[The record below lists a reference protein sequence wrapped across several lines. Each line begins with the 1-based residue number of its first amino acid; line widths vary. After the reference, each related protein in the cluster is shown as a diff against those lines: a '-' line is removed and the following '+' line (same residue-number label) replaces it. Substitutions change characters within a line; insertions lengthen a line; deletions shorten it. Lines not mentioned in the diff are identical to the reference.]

1 MIRQTAW
8 LGALLLV
15 IAGFVLLPAEIA
27 CAQDTSNDG
36 ERVRHGVDTPFY
48 TLRGPDAP
56 MIALIQTEE
65 EVEYIGDYIG
75 LDIKRAGSALRL
87 LRHVDFEEYML
98 LVVNGGLVE
107 GAMLRVET
115 VFEKDGELHVEVTTE
130 EPPQQ
135 YRDSGFGSPTSDTY
149 SPSLVT
155 VLPKFQGR
163 LIVHVF
169 PAEWATSG
177 DLRGIELIVASSS
190 ADATEESGSGEI
202 SDENL

>member
-1 MIRQTAW
+1 MIRQTVW
-8 LGALLLV
+8 LGALILV
-15 IAGFVLLPAEIA
+15 IAGVVLLPAEIA
-27 CAQDTSNDG
+27 CAQDTSN
-36 ERVRHGVDTPFY
+36 EVRHRVDTPFY

-56 MIALIQTEE
+56 MIAVIQTEE

-87 LRHVDFEEYML
+87 LRHVDFEEHML

-107 GAMLRVET
+107 GAMVRVET
-115 VFEKDGELHVEVTTE
+115 VYEQDGELHVEVITE

-135 YRDSGFGSPTSDTY
+135 YRDSGFASPTSDTY
-149 SPSLVT
+149 SPSLVS

-177 DLRGIELIVASSS
+177 DLRGIELIVSSSS
-190 ADATEESGSGEI
+190 ADVTGESGSGEA
-202 SDENL
+202 SDDSP